1 MPPALEASPLRRRPF
16 GLAALLAAG
25 LAAPAAADGP
35 LFVDRAADWGID
47 FVHFNGMSGRFYFP
61 EIAGS
66 GAALFDY
73 DGDGDLDAY
82 LVQGAMLGGRPLAEA
97 TFPPAGTPRGRLF
110 RNDPGPGGERRFTD
124 VTDASRIDARGY
136 GMGVA
141 AGDYDNDGD
150 LDLYLTNHGPNQLWR
165 NRGDGTFEE
174 VTARAGA
181 GDPDWSTSAAFVD
194 YDRDGWLDLVVA
206 NYVRFDLERNPAC
219 YTPSSRRD
227 WCGPATFEPMLARL
241 LRNRGPGPSNAVT
254 FEDVTAR
261 AGLAARPGPG
271 LGVVADDFDG
281 DGDIDL
287 FVANDGAANHLWLAR
302 GDGTF
307 VEDGL
312 FSGVAVNRNGAA
324 EASMGVALG
333 DADGDGDYDLL
344 LTHLNGET
352 NTYYQ
357 NQGGGVFEDRSV
369 ESGLGPPT
377 VPDTG
382 FGTGWIDYD
391 NDGRLDLLAVNG
403 AVRVIEELARAG
415 DPYPLDQPGRLFRNL
430 GGGRFADVTAEAGAA
445 LTAPRVGRGAAFGDV
460 DDDGDVDVL
469 INDNSGPA
477 RLLINQV
484 GARAPWLGL
493 RLVDRGGRDAL
504 GARVEVR
511 RSGAPAL
518 VRRADTAGSYASASD
533 PRVLVGL
540 GGGERVE
547 AVRVHWPDGAEETF
561 EAPPLR
567 RYTTLR
573 QGTGAA
579 AAPGP
584 ARGGGR

>member
-1 MPPALEASPLRRRPF
+1 
-16 GLAALLAAG
+16 
-25 LAAPAAADGP
+25 
-35 LFVDRAADWGID
+35 
-47 FVHFNGMSGRFYFP
+47 
-61 EIAGS
+61 
-66 GAALFDY
+66 
-73 DGDGDLDAY
+73 
-82 LVQGAMLGGRPLAEA
+82 MLGGLPLAEA

-110 RNDPGPGGERRFTD
+110 RNDPGPNGERRFTD
-124 VTDASRIDARGY
+124 ITAESRIDARGY

-141 AGDYDNDGD
+141 VGDYDNDGHP
-150 LDLYLTNHGPNQLWR
+150 DLYLTHHGPNQLWR
-165 NRGDGTFEE
+165 NRGDGTFED

-181 GDPDWSTSAAFVD
+181 DDPAWSTSAAFVD
-194 YDRDGWLDLVVA
+194 FDRDGRLDLVVV
-206 NYVRFDLERNPAC
+206 NYVRFDLEKNPAC
-219 YTPSSRRD
+219 YTASSRRD
-227 WCGPATFEPMLARL
+227 WCGPAAFEPVPARL

-261 AGLAARPGPG
+261 SGLAAKPGPG
-271 LGVVADDFDG
+271 LGVIADDFDG
-281 DGDIDL
+281 DGDSDL

-307 VEDGL
+307 TEDGL
-312 FSGVAVNRNGAA
+312 FAGVAVNRNGAA

-333 DADGDGDYDLL
+333 DADGDGDFDLL
-344 LTHLNGET
+344 LTHLDGET

-357 NQGGGVFEDRSV
+357 NQGGGVFEDRST
-369 ESGLGPPT
+369 ESGLGAPT

-391 NDGRLDLLAVNG
+391 NDGRLDLLTVNG
-403 AVRVIEELARAG
+403 AVRVIEALARAG
-415 DPYPLDQPGRLFRNL
+415 DPYPLDQPDRLFRNL
-430 GGGRFADVTAEAGAA
+430 GSGRFEDVTTRTGDA
-445 LTAPRVGRGAAFGDV
+445 LTAPGVSRGAAFGDV
-460 DDDGDVDVL
+460 DDDGDLDVL

-493 RLVDRGGRDAL
+493 RLVDRNGRDAL

-511 RSGAPAL
+511 RAGAPPL
-518 VRRADTAGSYASASD
+518 VRRADAAGSYASASD

-547 AVRVHWPDGAEETF
+547 AVLVRWPDGAEETF
-561 EAPPLR
+561 EPPPLR

-573 QGTGAA
+573 QGTGRVGK
-579 AAPGP
+579 AP
-584 ARGGGR
+584 ALEGGEER